1 VVIDAS
7 GAAGNMRAAAA
18 SEPRVPR
25 SMVENAMGKIE
36 NRSSTGDV
44 ITITKMQFIF
54 ASSTFGNTKSTEPN
68 PVMP

>member
-36 NRSSTGDV
+36 KRNYIPKGLT
-44 ITITKMQFIF
+44 
-54 ASSTFGNTKSTEPN
+54 
-68 PVMP
+68 

>member
-1 VVIDAS
+1 MVEPNSKHLSCLPHVVIDAS

-36 NRSSTGDV
+36 NRNYISKGLT
-44 ITITKMQFIF
+44 
-54 ASSTFGNTKSTEPN
+54 
-68 PVMP
+68 